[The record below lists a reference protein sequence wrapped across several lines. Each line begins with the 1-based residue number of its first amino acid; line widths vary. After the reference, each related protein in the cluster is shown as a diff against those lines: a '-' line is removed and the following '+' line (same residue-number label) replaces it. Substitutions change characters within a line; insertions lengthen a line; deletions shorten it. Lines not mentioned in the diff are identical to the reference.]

1 MDETRVKRWY
11 ENGIW
16 TEEMVRLAVKKGA
29 LTLEQYKAITGKSYI
44 KR

>member
-11 ENGIW
+11 ENSIW

-29 LTLEQYKAITGKSYI
+29 LTLAQYKNITGKNYI